1 MHNHFDCR
9 HGDPHPSLPMI
20 SGPRWFDDDDA
31 PFRLQIQLPLTFE
44 EMVAALYNVVEL
56 ADIASDEDLR
66 GSVAVTVL
74 IDGLTALMARVSKI
88 RQDEQRHT
96 IESPSSGPTA
106 ASRGRSSRPMTL
118 SRTVTS
124 PRFRR
129 QQLQPCRPARSS
141 EYCYAGDS
149 GDPVGITP
157 SERLS
162 SDRVPQFKVVFVETK
177 SASHHQCIS
186 LLA

>member
-1 MHNHFDCR
+1 
-9 HGDPHPSLPMI
+9 MI

-31 PFRLQIQLPLTFE
+31 PFRLQIELPLTFE

-96 IESPSSGPTA
+96 IESPDFLA
-106 ASRGRSSRPMTL
+106 HCRLRVAELLGR
-118 SRTVTS
+118 
-124 PRFRR
+124 
-129 QQLQPCRPARSS
+129 
-141 EYCYAGDS
+141 
-149 GDPVGITP
+149 
-157 SERLS
+157 
-162 SDRVPQFKVVFVETK
+162 
-177 SASHHQCIS
+177 
-186 LLA
+186 

>member
-1 MHNHFDCR
+1 MGSRAVLARVHPAVLDTASSHADRPKVTPMHNHFDCR

-31 PFRLQIQLPLTFE
+31 PFRLQIELPLTFE

-96 IESPSSGPTA
+96 IESPDFLA
-106 ASRGRSSRPMTL
+106 HCRVRVAELLGR
-118 SRTVTS
+118 
-124 PRFRR
+124 
-129 QQLQPCRPARSS
+129 
-141 EYCYAGDS
+141 
-149 GDPVGITP
+149 
-157 SERLS
+157 
-162 SDRVPQFKVVFVETK
+162 
-177 SASHHQCIS
+177 
-186 LLA
+186 